1 MSNESKNKVIYDKL
15 SAEQEEYKKW
25 LLTQPPEEIL
35 NKSFEYSVRQDILS
49 AIKFADFS
57 DTQREALNCVTL
69 KDIYN
74 DLLDRENYSF
84 DLKLAQDELIE
95 YADELSEDMEF
106 DADGDL
112 ITFVL
117 VETNQEPV
125 IEKAFDVNDYF
136 KNAVGG
142 MRSEFYLKED
152 SVAIIFDNAA
162 ADRNIP
168 NRAFRDKD
176 GRVSDVI
183 SGTFMIVGFDGKDYV
198 SLTREQIDRYSERFK
213 IPDIIMRYNGELL
226 AVPSNEHSMIPLY
239 DKSFEY
245 AQIHDEITTY
255 RASLRANVMCKT
267 AIETAIGENY
277 SDNRLKADGAKTVI
291 DMYGLDRVKYVLA
304 NTVRKKDWDARIS
317 PENKAWAKTIP
328 PFEEDGITEKTL
340 VVDRVNSGLTD
351 IFIRQVLKIEKELLV
366 QKSSVLNKLESAKDA
381 KPSASVPKKKEQ
393 VI

>member
-1 MSNESKNKVIYDKL
+1 MSNESKNKAIYDRL

-25 LLTQPPEEIL
+25 LLTQSPEEIL

-57 DTQREALNCVTL
+57 DTQRAALNGVTL

-74 DLLDRENYSF
+74 DLLNRENYSF
-84 DLKLAQDELIE
+84 DLKLAQEELIE

-112 ITFVL
+112 TTFVL

-125 IEKAFDVNDYF
+125 IEKTFDVNDYF

-152 SVAIIFDNAA
+152 SVAIIFDKAA

-176 GRVSDVI
+176 GRVSDMI

-245 AQIHDEITTY
+245 AQIHGEITTY

-277 SDNRLKADGAKTVI
+277 SDNRLKADGAKTVV

-304 NTVRKKDWDARIS
+304 NTVRKKDWGARVS

-351 IFIRQVLKIEKELLV
+351 IFIRQVLKIEKELLA

-381 KPSASVPKKKEQ
+381 KPSVSVPKKKEQ